1 MKDFNFKS
9 ILPHLLVVLVFM
21 VLTIVY
27 FNPLLSGK
35 AINQGDVERF
45 KGMSKEIVDYR
56 ETYHKEPLWTN
67 GMFSGMPAY
76 QISVLYPSNWVRPLI
91 KLTAMGI
98 PHPACIIFLCMLG
111 FYFLLL
117 TFKVDRLLAAAG
129 AVGFALSSYFVILI
143 EAGHNPKGYAIAY
156 MAPVVMGI
164 MMAYRG
170 RMWLGSAIAGI
181 ALSLELA
188 SNHLQITYYLAM
200 LSGVIVTGELV
211 NSLVTKQ
218 LGNFIKSSGMLLVAA
233 LLAVLPNITN
243 LLVTEEYG
251 KFTIRGASE
260 LSDEKQ
266 NKTSGLDRDYATQWS
281 YGIAET
287 FTLMIP
293 NFKGGE
299 SQAIGDNQKALADVN
314 PEMRQYVGQSTD
326 QYWGDQPFTSGPVY
340 IGALICFLFVLG
352 MLILKDNLKWY
363 LLTAT
368 ILAIMLS
375 WGKNLMGLTNFF
387 MDYLPGY
394 NKFRAVSMTL
404 VIVEFTMPL
413 IAILGVREVVLNPN
427 ILKEKRNSFYIA
439 LAATA
444 GLCLL
449 FYIMPT
455 TFQDFYKDGEYENVS
470 AQIKKSG
477 AAAEQIQQF
486 MSGME
491 TARISIFK
499 ADALRSFLF
508 IVLGAGL
515 LFVYSLKAFNKN
527 YLYAGLGLL
536 ILIDL
541 WAVDKR
547 YLNDKNYVS
556 KSSMETPY
564 MPSPA
569 DEQILKD
576 PDPHYRVM
584 NVSLSPF
591 QDATTSYF
599 HKSIGGYHG
608 AKLRRYQDLYERQI
622 SKNNMQVLS
631 MLNAKYFI
639 MQNQQSGELLAQRN
653 PSAMGN
659 AWFVKELKWVANPD
673 SELNALTNFN
683 PALTA
688 VVDKKWE
695 KDLPSGAFQFDST
708 ATIKLKSYKADELVY
723 EAQAAT
729 AQMTVFSEI
738 YYPKGW
744 NAYVDGK
751 LTPHLGVN
759 YVLRAMVLPAG
770 KHEVV
775 FKFEPE
781 AYYKGEKIAMAGS
794 ILLFLFVIG
803 GVFMQMRKNKEAEKI
818 A

>member
-35 AINQGDVERF
+35 AIDQGDVERF

-117 TFKVDRLLAAAG
+117 TFKVDRLLSAAG

-218 LGNFIKSSGMLLVAA
+218 LGNFVKSSGMLLVAA

-404 VIVEFTMPL
+404 VIAEFTMPL

-455 TFQDFYKDGEYENVS
+455 TFQDFYKDGEYESVS

-477 AAAEQIQQF
+477 ATAEQIQQF

-536 ILIDL
+536 LLIDL

-639 MQNQQSGELLAQRN
+639 VQNQQSGELLAQRN

-683 PALTA
+683 PSLTA

-695 KDLPSGAFQFDST
+695 KDLQSGAFQFDST

-803 GVFMQMRKNKEAEKI
+803 GVFMQMRKNKEEEKI

>member
-21 VLTIVY
+21 LLTIVY

-218 LGNFIKSSGMLLVAA
+218 MGNFIKSSGMLLVGA

-404 VIVEFTMPL
+404 VIAEFTMPL

-455 TFQDFYKDGEYENVS
+455 TFQDFYKDGEYESVS

-499 ADALRSFLF
+499 ADVMRSFWF

-639 MQNQQSGELLAQRN
+639 TQNQQSGELLAQRN

-683 PALTA
+683 PSLTA

-695 KDLPSGAFQFDST
+695 KDLQSGAFQFDST

-729 AQMTVFSEI
+729 EQMTVFSEI

-759 YVLRAMVLPAG
+759 YVLRGMVLPAG

-794 ILLFLFVIG
+794 ILLFLFVIA
-803 GVFMQMRKNKEAEKI
+803 GVFMQIRNNKEAV
-818 A
+818 

>member
-9 ILPHLLVVLVFM
+9 IMPHLLVVLVFM
-21 VLTIVY
+21 LLTIVY

-45 KGMSKEIVDYR
+45 KGMSKEIADYR
-56 ETYHKEPLWTN
+56 EKYDKEPLWTN

-76 QISVLYPSNWVRPLI
+76 QISVLYPANLVRPLI
-91 KLTAMGI
+91 KITSMGI
-98 PHPACIIFLCMLG
+98 PHPACIIFLSMLG

-117 TFKVDRLLAAAG
+117 TFKVDRMLAAAG
-129 AVGFALSSYFVILI
+129 AIAFGFSSYLFECI

-156 MAPVVMGI
+156 MAPVIMGI
-164 MMAYRG
+164 LMAYRG

-181 ALSLELA
+181 SLALHLA

-200 LSGVIVTGELV
+200 LTALIIVGELV
-211 NSLVTKQ
+211 SAIVSKQ
-218 LGNFIKSSGMLLVAA
+218 LNSYVKSSALLLVAA

-251 KFTIRGASE
+251 KYTIRGASE
-260 LSDEKQ
+260 LSDEKH

-281 YGIAET
+281 YGIGET
-287 FTLMIP
+287 FTLLIP

-299 SQAIGDNQKALADVN
+299 SKAIGDNAKALADVS
-314 PEMRQYVGQSTD
+314 PDMREYVGQSTD

-340 IGALICFLFVLG
+340 LGALVCFLFVLS
-352 MLILKDNLKWY
+352 MFVIKDNLKWY
-363 LLTAT
+363 LLAAT

-375 WGKNLMGLTNFF
+375 WGKNFMGFTNFF

-404 VIVEFTMPL
+404 VIAEFTIPL
-413 IAILGVREVVLNPN
+413 LAILGVREIILNPS
-427 ILKEKRNSFYIA
+427 ILKEKRNHFYTA
-439 LAATA
+439 LGLTA
-444 GLCLL
+444 GLCLI
-449 FYIMPT
+449 FYIAPT
-455 TFQDFYKDGEYENVS
+455 AFQDFFKAGEYENVS
-470 AQIKKSG
+470 GQLKKSG
-477 AAAEQIQQF
+477 ASADQIQQF

-499 ADALRSFLF
+499 SDAIRSFLF
-508 IVLGAGL
+508 IILGAAL
-515 LFVYSLKAFNKN
+515 LFIYSLKSFNKN
-527 YLYAGLGLL
+527 YVYAGLGIL

-564 MPSPA
+564 MPTAA

-584 NVSLSPF
+584 NVALSPF

-622 SKNNMQVLS
+622 SKNNMQVLN

-639 MQNQQSGELLAQRN
+639 VQNQQGGEPMAQRN
-653 PSAMGN
+653 PAALGN

-673 SELNALTNFN
+673 SEISALSNFDPAGTAIVDQKWQKDVNAN
-683 PALTA
+683 
-688 VVDKKWE
+688 
-695 KDLPSGAFQFDST
+695 AFKFDST
-708 ATIKLKSYKADELVY
+708 ATIKLKSYKADELAY
-723 EAQAAT
+723 KAQT
-729 AQMTVFSEI
+729 SSPQFTVFSEI

-751 LTPHLGVN
+751 LTPHLSVN
-759 YVLRAMVLPAG
+759 YVLRAMIIPAG
-770 KHEVV
+770 KHDIV

-781 AYYKGEKIAMAGS
+781 SYYKGEKIALAGS
-794 ILLFLFVIG
+794 ILLFAFVIG
-803 GVFMQMRKNKEAEKI
+803 GVFMQMKQTQKDS
-818 A
+818 

>member
-9 ILPHLLVVLVFM
+9 ILPHVLVVVVFM
-21 VLTIVY
+21 LLTIIY

-56 ETYHKEPLWTN
+56 AKYDKEPLWTN

-129 AVGFALSSYFVILI
+129 AIGFALSSYFIILI

-188 SNHLQITYYLAM
+188 SNHLQITYYLAL
-200 LSGVIVTGELV
+200 LSGVIVLGEFV
-211 NSLVTKQ
+211 NAIVGKQ
-218 LGNFIKSSGMLLVAA
+218 LSNFIKSSGMLIVAA
-233 LLAVLPNITN
+233 ILAVLPNITN

-251 KFTIRGASE
+251 KYTIRGASE
-260 LSDEKQ
+260 LSDEQ
-266 NKTSGLDRDYATQWS
+266 HNKTSGLDRDYATQWS
-281 YGIAET
+281 YGIGET

-293 NFKGGE
+293 NYKGGE
-299 SQAIGDNQKALADVN
+299 SQAIGDNEKALADVN

-340 IGALICFLFVLG
+340 IGALVCFLFVLG
-352 MLILKDNLKWY
+352 MFIIKDNLKWY
-363 LLTAT
+363 LLAAT

-375 WGKNLMGLTNFF
+375 WGKNYMGFTNFF

-404 VIVEFTMPL
+404 VIAEFTIPL
-413 IAILGVREVVLNPN
+413 IGVLAVREIVLNPAL
-427 ILKEKRNSFYIA
+427 LKEKRNAFYA
-439 LAATA
+439 SLGLTA
-444 GLCLL
+444 GLCLV
-449 FYIMPT
+449 FYLAPT
-455 TFQDFYKDGEYENVS
+455 AFQDFYKAGEYENVTAS
-470 AQIKKSG
+470 LKKSG

-486 MSGME
+486 MNGME

-508 IVLGAGL
+508 IILGAGL
-515 LFVYSLKAFNKN
+515 LFVYSLKSFNKN

-564 MPSPA
+564 LPSPA

-576 PDPHYRVM
+576 PDPNYRVM

-622 SKNNMQVLS
+622 SKNNMSVLN

-639 MQNQQSGELLAQRN
+639 VQNQQNGELMAQRN
-653 PSAMGN
+653 PGALGN

-673 SELNALTNFN
+673 SEINALTNFN
-683 PALTA
+683 PANTA
-688 VVDKKWE
+688 IIDKKWE
-695 KDLPSGAFQFDST
+695 KEINANAFQFDST
-708 ATIKLKSYKADELVY
+708 ASIKLKSYKADELVY
-723 EAQAAT
+723 EAQANQS
-729 AQMTVFSEI
+729 QMTIFSEI

-744 NAYVDGK
+744 NAYIDGK
-751 LTPHLGVN
+751 PAPHFGVN

-781 AYYKGEKIAMAGS
+781 SYYKGEKIAMAGS
-794 ILLFLFVIG
+794 ILLFLFVIA
-803 GVFMQMRKNKEAEKI
+803 GVLMQIKKNKEI
-818 A
+818 VD

>member
-1 MKDFNFKS
+1 
-9 ILPHLLVVLVFM
+9 
-21 VLTIVY
+21 
-27 FNPLLSGK
+27 
-35 AINQGDVERF
+35 
-45 KGMSKEIVDYR
+45 
-56 ETYHKEPLWTN
+56 
-67 GMFSGMPAY
+67 
-76 QISVLYPSNWVRPLI
+76 
-91 KLTAMGI
+91 
-98 PHPACIIFLCMLG
+98 
-111 FYFLLL
+111 
-117 TFKVDRLLAAAG
+117 
-129 AVGFALSSYFVILI
+129 
-143 EAGHNPKGYAIAY
+143 
-156 MAPVVMGI
+156 
-164 MMAYRG
+164 
-170 RMWLGSAIAGI
+170 
-181 ALSLELA
+181 
-188 SNHLQITYYLAM
+188 
-200 LSGVIVTGELV
+200 
-211 NSLVTKQ
+211 
-218 LGNFIKSSGMLLVAA
+218 
-233 LLAVLPNITN
+233 
-243 LLVTEEYG
+243 
-251 KFTIRGASE
+251 
-260 LSDEKQ
+260 
-266 NKTSGLDRDYATQWS
+266 
-281 YGIAET
+281 
-287 FTLMIP
+287 
-293 NFKGGE
+293 
-299 SQAIGDNQKALADVN
+299 
-314 PEMRQYVGQSTD
+314 
-326 QYWGDQPFTSGPVY
+326 
-340 IGALICFLFVLG
+340 
-352 MLILKDNLKWY
+352 
-363 LLTAT
+363 
-368 ILAIMLS
+368 
-375 WGKNLMGLTNFF
+375 MGLTNFF

-455 TFQDFYKDGEYENVS
+455 TFQDFYKDGEYENIS

-499 ADALRSFLF
+499 ADAMRSFLF

-527 YLYAGLGLL
+527 YLYIGLGLL
-536 ILIDL
+536 TLIDL

-547 YLNDKNYVS
+547 YLNEKNFVS
-556 KSSMETPY
+556 KRILESNH
-564 MPSPA
+564 MPSRA

-576 PDPHYRVM
+576 PDPNYRVF
-584 NVSLSPF
+584 NNSLSPF
-591 QDATTSYF
+591 QDAETSYF

-608 AKLRRYQDLYERQI
+608 AKLRRYQDLYVRQI
-622 SKNNMQVLS
+622 SKYNMSVLN

-803 GVFMQMRKNKEAEKI
+803 GVFMQMRKNKEEEKI

>member
-1 MKDFNFKS
+1 
-9 ILPHLLVVLVFM
+9 
-21 VLTIVY
+21 
-27 FNPLLSGK
+27 
-35 AINQGDVERF
+35 
-45 KGMSKEIVDYR
+45 
-56 ETYHKEPLWTN
+56 
-67 GMFSGMPAY
+67 
-76 QISVLYPSNWVRPLI
+76 
-91 KLTAMGI
+91 
-98 PHPACIIFLCMLG
+98 
-111 FYFLLL
+111 
-117 TFKVDRLLAAAG
+117 
-129 AVGFALSSYFVILI
+129 
-143 EAGHNPKGYAIAY
+143 
-156 MAPVVMGI
+156 
-164 MMAYRG
+164 
-170 RMWLGSAIAGI
+170 
-181 ALSLELA
+181 
-188 SNHLQITYYLAM
+188 M

-218 LGNFIKSSGMLLVAA
+218 LVNFIKSSGMLLVAA

-404 VIVEFTMPL
+404 VIAEFTMPL

-695 KDLPSGAFQFDST
+695 KDLQSGAFQFDST

-803 GVFMQMRKNKEAEKI
+803 GVFMQMRKNKEEEKI

>member
-1 MKDFNFKS
+1 
-9 ILPHLLVVLVFM
+9 
-21 VLTIVY
+21 
-27 FNPLLSGK
+27 
-35 AINQGDVERF
+35 
-45 KGMSKEIVDYR
+45 
-56 ETYHKEPLWTN
+56 
-67 GMFSGMPAY
+67 
-76 QISVLYPSNWVRPLI
+76 
-91 KLTAMGI
+91 
-98 PHPACIIFLCMLG
+98 
-111 FYFLLL
+111 
-117 TFKVDRLLAAAG
+117 
-129 AVGFALSSYFVILI
+129 
-143 EAGHNPKGYAIAY
+143 
-156 MAPVVMGI
+156 MGI

-170 RMWLGSAIAGI
+170 RIWLGSAIAGI

-200 LSGVIVTGELV
+200 LSGIIVTGELV

-455 TFQDFYKDGEYENVS
+455 SFQDFYKDGEYESVS

-683 PALTA
+683 PSLTA

-695 KDLPSGAFQFDST
+695 KDLQSGAFQFDST
-708 ATIKLKSYKADELVY
+708 ASIKLKSYKADELVY
-723 EAQAAT
+723 EAQAST

-759 YVLRAMVLPAG
+759 YVLRGMVLPAG

-794 ILLFLFVIG
+794 ILLFLFVIA
-803 GVFMQMRKNKEAEKI
+803 GVFMQIRNNKEAV
-818 A
+818 

>member
-21 VLTIVY
+21 LLTIVY

-218 LGNFIKSSGMLLVAA
+218 MGNFIKSSGMLLVGA

-404 VIVEFTMPL
+404 VIAEFTMPL

-455 TFQDFYKDGEYENVS
+455 TFQDFYKDGEYESVS

-515 LFVYSLKAFNKN
+515 LFVYSLKSFNKN

-564 MPSPA
+564 LPSPA

-683 PALTA
+683 PSLTA

-695 KDLPSGAFQFDST
+695 KDLQSGAFQFDSA

-759 YVLRAMVLPAG
+759 YVLRGMVLPAG

-794 ILLFLFVIG
+794 ILLFLFVIA
-803 GVFMQMRKNKEAEKI
+803 GVFMQIRNNKEVS
-818 A
+818 

>member
-21 VLTIVY
+21 LLTIVY

-218 LGNFIKSSGMLLVAA
+218 MGNFIKSSGMLLVGA

-404 VIVEFTMPL
+404 VIAEFTMPL

-455 TFQDFYKDGEYENVS
+455 SFQDFYKDGEYESVS

-515 LFVYSLKAFNKN
+515 LFVYSLKTFNKN

-569 DEQILKD
+569 DQQILKD

-683 PALTA
+683 PSLTA

-695 KDLPSGAFQFDST
+695 KDLQSGAFQFDSN

-738 YYPKGW
+738 YYAKGW

-759 YVLRAMVLPAG
+759 YVLRGMVLPAG

-794 ILLFLFVIG
+794 ILLFLFVIA
-803 GVFMQMRKNKEAEKI
+803 GVFMQIRNNKEAV
-818 A
+818 

>member
-1 MKDFNFKS
+1 MKDFNFKA
-9 ILPHLLVVLVFM
+9 IMPHLLVVLVFM
-21 VLTIVY
+21 LLTIIY

-56 ETYHKEPLWTN
+56 AQYGKEPLWTN

-76 QISVLYPSNWVRPLI
+76 QISVLYPNNWVRPLI
-91 KLTAMGI
+91 KLTSMGI

-117 TFKVDRLLAAAG
+117 TFKVDRVLAAAG
-129 AVGFALSSYFVILI
+129 AIAFGFSSYFLECI

-156 MAPVVMGI
+156 MAPVIMGI

-200 LSGVIVTGELV
+200 LTGLIILGELISALM
-211 NSLVTKQ
+211 NKQ
-218 LGNFIKSSGMLLVAA
+218 MSNFIKSSCLLLVAA

-251 KFTIRGASE
+251 KYTIRGASE

-281 YGIAET
+281 YGIGET
-287 FTLMIP
+287 FTFIIP

-299 SQAIGDNQKALADVN
+299 SKAIGDDPKALADVS
-314 PEMRQYVGQSTD
+314 PELREYVGQSTD
-326 QYWGDQPFTSGPVY
+326 QYWGEQPFTSGPVY
-340 IGALICFLFVLG
+340 LGALVCFLFVLS
-352 MLILKDNLKWY
+352 LFVLRDNLKWY
-363 LLTAT
+363 LLAAI
-368 ILAIMLS
+368 ILSIMLS
-375 WGKNLMGLTNFF
+375 WGKNFMGFTNFF

-404 VIVEFTMPL
+404 VIVEFAVPL
-413 IAILGVREVVLNPN
+413 LAFLGVREIVLNPGL
-427 ILKEKRNSFYIA
+427 IKEKRNQFYIA
-439 LAATA
+439 LGLTA
-444 GLCLL
+444 GLCLI
-449 FYIMPT
+449 FYMAPT
-455 TFQDFYKDGEYENVS
+455 AFQDFYKPGEYENV
-470 AQIKKSG
+470 AGQLKKSG
-477 AAAEQIQQF
+477 ASAEQIQQF

-499 ADALRSFLF
+499 SDAMRSFLF
-508 IVLGAGL
+508 ILLGAGL
-515 LFVYSLKAFNKN
+515 LFVYSIKAFNKN
-527 YLYAGLGLL
+527 YLYTGLGLL

-547 YLNDKNYVS
+547 YLNDKNFVS
-556 KSSMETPY
+556 KSTMETPY
-564 MPSPA
+564 LPSTA

-584 NVSLSPF
+584 NASLSPF
-591 QDATTSYF
+591 QDASTSYF

-622 SKNNMQVLS
+622 SKNNMQVLN
-631 MLNAKYFI
+631 MLNTKYFI
-639 MQNQQSGELLAQRN
+639 VQNQQSGELMAQRN
-653 PSAMGN
+653 PAALGN

-673 SELNALTNFN
+673 SEISALSNLN
-683 PALTA
+683 PATTA

-695 KDLPSGAFQFDST
+695 KELQANAFQFDSS
-708 ATIKLKSYKADELVY
+708 ATIKLKSYKADELAY
-723 EAQAAT
+723 EANTSKPQLA
-729 AQMTVFSEI
+729 VFSEI

-751 LTPHLGVN
+751 LTSHLSVN
-759 YVLRAMVLPAG
+759 YVLRAMILPAG
-770 KHEVV
+770 KHEVI

-781 AYYKGEKIAMAGS
+781 SYYTGEKIALAGS

-803 GVFMQMRKNKEAEKI
+803 GVFMQMKQEKE
-818 A
+818 

>member
-9 ILPHLLVVLVFM
+9 VLPHLLVVVVFM
-21 VLTIVY
+21 ILTIVY
-27 FNPLLSGK
+27 FNPLLAGK
-35 AINQGDVERF
+35 AISQGDVERF

-56 ETYHKEPLWTN
+56 AKYDKEPLWTN

-76 QISVLYPSNWVRPLI
+76 QISVVYPSNLVRPLI
-91 KLTAMGI
+91 KITSLGI

-111 FYFLLL
+111 FYLLLL
-117 TFKVDRLLAAAG
+117 TLKVDKILAAAG
-129 AVGFALSSYFVILI
+129 AIGFALSSYFIILI

-156 MAPVVMGI
+156 MAPVIMGI
-164 MMAYRG
+164 LMTYRG
-170 RMWLGSAIAGI
+170 RMWTGSAILGI
-181 ALSLELA
+181 SLSLELA

-200 LSGVIVTGELV
+200 LSGVVVLGELV
-211 NSLVTKQ
+211 NALIKKQ
-218 LGNFIKSSGMLLVAA
+218 LSNFVKSSGMLLVAA
-233 LLAVLPNITN
+233 ILAVLPNITN
-243 LLVTEEYG
+243 LIVTQEYG
-251 KFTIRGASE
+251 KYTIRGGSE
-260 LSDEKQ
+260 LSDNKE
-266 NKTSGLDRDYATQWS
+266 NKTSGLDLDYATQWS
-281 YGIAET
+281 YGIGET

-299 SQAIGDNQKALADVN
+299 SKAIGDNEKALADVN

-363 LLTAT
+363 LLAAS

-375 WGKNLMGLTNFF
+375 WGKNYMGLTNFF

-404 VIVEFTMPL
+404 VIVEFTMPI
-413 IAILGVREVVLNPN
+413 IAILGVREIVLNPS

-439 LAATA
+439 IAATA

-455 TFQDFYKDGEYENVS
+455 TFQDFFKEGEYENVS

-477 AAAEQIQQF
+477 ASAEQIQQF
-486 MSGME
+486 MGGME
-491 TARISIFK
+491 TARMSIFK
-499 ADALRSFLF
+499 ADAMRSFWF
-508 IVLGAGL
+508 IILGAGL
-515 LFVYSLKAFNKN
+515 LFAYSVKAFNKN
-527 YLYAGLGLL
+527 YLYACLGLL

-547 YLNDKNYVS
+547 YLNEKNFVS

-564 MPSPA
+564 LPSAA

-584 NVSLSPF
+584 NASLSPF
-591 QDATTSYF
+591 QDASTSYF

-622 SKNNMQVLS
+622 SKNNMQVLN

-639 MQNQQSGELLAQRN
+639 IQNQQTNEPMAQRN
-653 PSAMGN
+653 PGALGN
-659 AWFVKELKWVANPD
+659 AWFVKQLKWVANPD
-673 SELNALTNFN
+673 SEINALSNFD
-683 PALTA
+683 PASTA
-688 VVDKKWE
+688 IIDQKWE
-695 KDLPSGAFQFDST
+695 KEVSEKSFSYDST
-708 ATIKLKSYKADELVY
+708 ASISLKSYKADELVY
-723 EAQAAT
+723 AT
-729 AQMTVFSEI
+729 RSSSAQMTVFSEI
-738 YYPKGW
+738 FYPLGW

-751 LTPHLGVN
+751 LTPHFGVN
-759 YVLRAMVLPAG
+759 YVLRAMIVPAG
-770 KHEVV
+770 QHEVV

-781 AYYKGEKIAMAGS
+781 SYYKGEIIAMAGS

-803 GVFMQMRKNKEAEKI
+803 GVWMQSRKVEE
-818 A
+818 

>member
-9 ILPHLLVVLVFM
+9 IMPHLLVVLVFM
-21 VLTIVY
+21 LITIVY
-27 FNPLLSGK
+27 FNPLITGK
-35 AINQGDVERF
+35 VINQGDVERF

-56 ETYHKEPLWTN
+56 AKYDKEPLWTN

-111 FYFLLL
+111 FYLLLL

-188 SNHLQITYYLAM
+188 SNHLQITYYLAL
-200 LSGVIVTGELV
+200 LSGIIVLGELV
-211 NSLVTKQ
+211 NAIFSKQ
-218 LGNFIKSSGMLLVAA
+218 LSNFIKSSGMLLVAA

-251 KFTIRGASE
+251 KYTIRGASE

-293 NFKGGE
+293 NYKGGE
-299 SQAIGDNQKALADVN
+299 SKAIGDNEKALADVN

-352 MLILKDNLKWY
+352 MMILKDNLKWY
-363 LLTAT
+363 LLAAT
-368 ILAIMLS
+368 LLAIMLS
-375 WGKNLMGLTNFF
+375 WGKNMMGFTNFF
-387 MDYLPGY
+387 MDFLPGY

-404 VIVEFTMPL
+404 VIAEFTIPL
-413 IAILGVREVVLNPN
+413 IGILAVREIVLRPS

-508 IVLGAGL
+508 IILGAGL
-515 LFVYSLKAFNKN
+515 LLVYTVKQFNKN

-536 ILIDL
+536 MLIDL

-547 YLNDKNYVS
+547 YLNEKNFVS
-556 KSSMETPY
+556 KSSLESDH

-576 PDPHYRVM
+576 PDPNYRVM
-584 NVSLSPF
+584 NASLSPF
-591 QDATTSYF
+591 QDAGTSYF

-622 SKNNMQVLS
+622 SKNNMSVLN

-639 MQNQQSGELLAQRN
+639 IQNQQSGQLVAQRN
-653 PSAMGN
+653 PAALGN

-695 KDLPSGAFQFDST
+695 KDLPNNAFQFDSA

-723 EAQAAT
+723 ETQAEKP
-729 AQMTVFSEI
+729 QMTVFSEI
-738 YYPKGW
+738 YYSKGW

-751 LTPHLGVN
+751 LTNHLSVN

-794 ILLFLFVIG
+794 ILLFLFIIG
-803 GVFMQMRKNKEAEKI
+803 SVFMQMKQNKETVLKS
-818 A
+818 

>member
-35 AINQGDVERF
+35 AIDQGDVERF

-218 LGNFIKSSGMLLVAA
+218 LGNFVKSSGMLLVAA

-404 VIVEFTMPL
+404 VIAEFTMPL

-427 ILKEKRNSFYIA
+427 ILKVKRNSFYIA

-499 ADALRSFLF
+499 ADAMRSFLF

-515 LFVYSLKAFNKN
+515 LFIYSLKAFNKN

-639 MQNQQSGELLAQRN
+639 VQNQQSGELLAQRN

-723 EAQAAT
+723 EAQATT

-794 ILLFLFVIG
+794 LLLFLFVIG
-803 GVFMQMRKNKEAEKI
+803 GVFMQMRKNKEEEKI

>member
-21 VLTIVY
+21 LLTIVY

-218 LGNFIKSSGMLLVAA
+218 MGNFIKSSGMLLVGA

-404 VIVEFTMPL
+404 VIAEFTMPL

-455 TFQDFYKDGEYENVS
+455 SFQDFYKDGEYESVS

-683 PALTA
+683 PSLTA

-695 KDLPSGAFQFDST
+695 KDLQSGAFQFDSN

-738 YYPKGW
+738 YYAKGW

-759 YVLRAMVLPAG
+759 YVLRGMVLPAG

-794 ILLFLFVIG
+794 ILLFLFVIA
-803 GVFMQMRKNKEAEKI
+803 GVFMQIRNNKEAV
-818 A
+818 

>member
-1 MKDFNFKS
+1 MKDFNFKA

-21 VLTIVY
+21 LLTIIY

-45 KGMSKEIVDYR
+45 KGMSKEIADYR
-56 ETYHKEPLWTN
+56 DTYHTEPLWTN

-129 AVGFALSSYFVILI
+129 AIGFALSSYFVILI

-200 LSGVIVTGELV
+200 LSGVIVLGEFV
-211 NSLVTKQ
+211 NAVVSKQ
-218 LGNFIKSSGMLLVAA
+218 MGNFIKSSGMLLVAA

-251 KFTIRGASE
+251 KYTIRGGSE

-281 YGIAET
+281 YGIGET

-299 SQAIGDNQKALADVN
+299 SQAIGDNAKALADVN

-363 LLTAT
+363 LLAAT

-375 WGKNLMGLTNFF
+375 WGKNYMGLTNFF

-413 IAILGVREVVLNPN
+413 IAILGVREIVLNPS

-455 TFQDFYKDGEYENVS
+455 TFQDFYKEGEYENVS

-491 TARISIFK
+491 TARIAIFK
-499 ADALRSFLF
+499 ADAMRSFLF

-515 LFVYSLKAFNKN
+515 LFVFSLKAFNKN

-547 YLNDKNYVS
+547 YLNEKNFIS

-564 MPSPA
+564 LPSAA

-584 NVSLSPF
+584 NASLSPF
-591 QDATTSYF
+591 QDASTSYF

-622 SKNNMQVLS
+622 SKNNMQVLN

-639 MQNQQSGELLAQRN
+639 MQNQQSGELMAQRN
-653 PSAMGN
+653 PGAMGN

-673 SELNALTNFN
+673 SEISALTNFN

-695 KDLPSGAFQFDST
+695 KDLSASSFQYDST

-723 EAQAAT
+723 ESNATT

-738 YYPKGW
+738 FYPKGW

-751 LTPHLGVN
+751 LTPHIGVN
-759 YVLRAMVLPAG
+759 YVLRAMVMPAG
-770 KHEVV
+770 KHELV

-781 AYYKGEKIAMAGS
+781 SYYKGEKIAMAGS

-803 GVFMQMRKNKEAEKI
+803 GVFMQMRKAKEEV
-818 A
+818 

>member
-9 ILPHLLVVLVFM
+9 ILPHVLVVVVFM
-21 VLTIVY
+21 LLTIIY

-56 ETYHKEPLWTN
+56 AKYDKEPLWTN

-129 AVGFALSSYFVILI
+129 AIGFALSSYFIILI

-188 SNHLQITYYLAM
+188 SNHLQITYYLAL
-200 LSGVIVTGELV
+200 LSGVIVLGEFV
-211 NSLVTKQ
+211 NAIVGKQ
-218 LGNFIKSSGMLLVAA
+218 LSNFIKSSGMLIVAA
-233 LLAVLPNITN
+233 VLAVLPNITN

-251 KFTIRGASE
+251 KYTIRGASE
-260 LSDEKQ
+260 LSDEQ
-266 NKTSGLDRDYATQWS
+266 HNKTSGLDRDYATQWS
-281 YGIAET
+281 YGIGET

-293 NFKGGE
+293 NYKGGE
-299 SQAIGDNQKALADVN
+299 SQAIGDNEKALADVN

-340 IGALICFLFVLG
+340 IGALVCFLFVLG
-352 MLILKDNLKWY
+352 MFIIKDNLKWY
-363 LLTAT
+363 LLAAT

-375 WGKNLMGLTNFF
+375 WGKNYMGFTNFF

-404 VIVEFTMPL
+404 VIAEFTIPL
-413 IAILGVREVVLNPN
+413 IGVLAVREIVLNPA
-427 ILKEKRNSFYIA
+427 LLREKRNAFYA
-439 LAATA
+439 SLGLTA
-444 GLCLL
+444 GLCLV
-449 FYIMPT
+449 FYLAPT
-455 TFQDFYKDGEYENVS
+455 AFQDFYKAGEYENVTAS
-470 AQIKKSG
+470 LKKSG

-486 MSGME
+486 MNGME

-508 IVLGAGL
+508 IILGAGL
-515 LFVYSLKAFNKN
+515 LFVYSLKSFNKN

-564 MPSPA
+564 LPSPA

-576 PDPHYRVM
+576 PDPNYRVM

-622 SKNNMQVLS
+622 SKNNMSVLN

-639 MQNQQSGELLAQRN
+639 VQNQQNGELMAQRN
-653 PSAMGN
+653 PGALGN

-673 SELNALTNFN
+673 SEINALTNFN
-683 PALTA
+683 PANTA
-688 VVDKKWE
+688 IIDKKWE
-695 KDLPSGAFQFDST
+695 KEINANAFQFDST
-708 ATIKLKSYKADELVY
+708 ASIKLKSYKADELVY
-723 EAQAAT
+723 EAQANQS
-729 AQMTVFSEI
+729 QMTIFSEI

-744 NAYVDGK
+744 NAYIDGK
-751 LTPHLGVN
+751 PAPHFGVN

-781 AYYKGEKIAMAGS
+781 SYYKGEKIAMAGS
-794 ILLFLFVIG
+794 ILLFLFVIA
-803 GVFMQMRKNKEAEKI
+803 GVLMQIKKNKEI
-818 A
+818 VD

>member
-200 LSGVIVTGELV
+200 LSGVIVIGELV

-218 LGNFIKSSGMLLVAA
+218 LGNFVKSSGMLLVAA

-404 VIVEFTMPL
+404 VIAEFTMPL

-499 ADALRSFLF
+499 ADAMRSFLF

-515 LFVYSLKAFNKN
+515 LFIYSLKAFNKN

-639 MQNQQSGELLAQRN
+639 VQNQQSGELLAQRN

>member
-1 MKDFNFKS
+1 MKDFNFKA

-21 VLTIVY
+21 LLTIIY

-45 KGMSKEIVDYR
+45 KGMSKEIADYR
-56 ETYHKEPLWTN
+56 DTYHTEPLWTN

-129 AVGFALSSYFVILI
+129 AIGFALSSYFVILI

-200 LSGVIVTGELV
+200 LSGVIVLGELV
-211 NSLVTKQ
+211 NAVLTKQ
-218 LGNFIKSSGMLLVAA
+218 MGNFIKSSGMLLVAVI
-233 LLAVLPNITN
+233 LAVLPNITN

-251 KFTIRGASE
+251 KYTIRGGSE

-281 YGIAET
+281 YGIGET

-299 SQAIGDNQKALADVN
+299 SQAIGDNAKALADVN

-363 LLTAT
+363 LLAAT

-375 WGKNLMGLTNFF
+375 WGKNYMGLTNFF

-413 IAILGVREVVLNPN
+413 IAILGVREIVLNPS

-455 TFQDFYKDGEYENVS
+455 TFQDFYKEGEYENVS

-491 TARISIFK
+491 TARIAIFK
-499 ADALRSFLF
+499 ADAMRSFLF

-515 LFVYSLKAFNKN
+515 LFVFSLKAFNKN

-547 YLNDKNYVS
+547 YLNEKNFIS

-564 MPSPA
+564 LPSAA

-576 PDPHYRVM
+576 TDPHYRVM
-584 NVSLSPF
+584 NASLSPF
-591 QDATTSYF
+591 QDASTSYF

-622 SKNNMQVLS
+622 SKNNMQVLN

-639 MQNQQSGELLAQRN
+639 MQNQQSGELMAQRN
-653 PSAMGN
+653 PGAMGN

-673 SELNALTNFN
+673 SEISALTNFN

-695 KDLPSGAFQFDST
+695 KDLSASSFQYDST

-723 EAQAAT
+723 ESNATT

-738 YYPKGW
+738 FYPKGW

-751 LTPHLGVN
+751 LTPHIGVN
-759 YVLRAMVLPAG
+759 YVLRAMVMPAG
-770 KHEVV
+770 KHELV

-781 AYYKGEKIAMAGS
+781 SYYKGEKIAMAGS

-803 GVFMQMRKNKEAEKI
+803 GVFMQMRKAKEEV
-818 A
+818 

>member
-1 MKDFNFKS
+1 
-9 ILPHLLVVLVFM
+9 
-21 VLTIVY
+21 
-27 FNPLLSGK
+27 
-35 AINQGDVERF
+35 
-45 KGMSKEIVDYR
+45 
-56 ETYHKEPLWTN
+56 
-67 GMFSGMPAY
+67 
-76 QISVLYPSNWVRPLI
+76 
-91 KLTAMGI
+91 
-98 PHPACIIFLCMLG
+98 
-111 FYFLLL
+111 
-117 TFKVDRLLAAAG
+117 
-129 AVGFALSSYFVILI
+129 
-143 EAGHNPKGYAIAY
+143 
-156 MAPVVMGI
+156 
-164 MMAYRG
+164 
-170 RMWLGSAIAGI
+170 
-181 ALSLELA
+181 
-188 SNHLQITYYLAM
+188 
-200 LSGVIVTGELV
+200 
-211 NSLVTKQ
+211 
-218 LGNFIKSSGMLLVAA
+218 
-233 LLAVLPNITN
+233 
-243 LLVTEEYG
+243 
-251 KFTIRGASE
+251 
-260 LSDEKQ
+260 
-266 NKTSGLDRDYATQWS
+266 
-281 YGIAET
+281 
-287 FTLMIP
+287 
-293 NFKGGE
+293 
-299 SQAIGDNQKALADVN
+299 
-314 PEMRQYVGQSTD
+314 
-326 QYWGDQPFTSGPVY
+326 
-340 IGALICFLFVLG
+340 LFVLG

-363 LLTAT
+363 LLAAT

-375 WGKNLMGLTNFF
+375 WGKNFMGLTNFF

-404 VIVEFTMPL
+404 VIAEFTMPL
-413 IAILGVREVVLNPN
+413 IAILGVREIVLNPG

-455 TFQDFYKDGEYENVS
+455 TFQDFYKNGEYESVG
-470 AQIKKSG
+470 AQLKKSG

-491 TARISIFK
+491 TARIAIFK
-499 ADALRSFLF
+499 ADAMRSFLF

-515 LFVYSLKAFNKN
+515 LFIYSLKAFNKN

-576 PDPHYRVM
+576 TDPHYRVM

-622 SKNNMQVLS
+622 SKNNMQVLN

-639 MQNQQSGELLAQRN
+639 MQNQQNGELMAQRN

-683 PALTA
+683 PAVTA

-695 KDLPSGAFQFDST
+695 KDLPAAAFQFDST

-729 AQMTVFSEI
+729 PQMTVFSEI

-803 GVFMQMRKNKEAEKI
+803 GVYMQMRSNKEAE
-818 A
+818 